1 MKSKVIFLTTIAI
14 VLFLTACKY
23 DNFDTPQSILSGSV
37 VYNNIPVGVRSGA
50 AELELW
56 QYGYQLRSKIPV
68 YIAQDG
74 TFTAK
79 LFDGNYKLVRLAGA
93 PWATQ
98 TDSIDVKVSGNTVV
112 TVPVAPFGTI
122 TGATFAYTKT
132 DVSMTANCSVAKVGT
147 AAITSLTL
155 YVGVTSIIDANNNTV
170 STTLPAASLTD
181 LTTPKT
187 VKVALTNVSPTFLS
201 ARSYVY
207 VRLGLL
213 TAGSAERIYTQV
225 QKIQLQ

>member
-1 MKSKVIFLTTIAI
+1 MKSKVLYLAIIALA
-14 VLFLTACKY
+14 LFFTGCEY
-23 DNFDTPQSILSGSV
+23 DNYDAPQSTLTGSV
-37 VYNNIPVGVRSGA
+37 VYNNAAVGVRSGA
-50 AELELW
+50 TELELW
-56 QYGYQLRSKIPV
+56 QYGYKLRSKIPV

-79 LFDGNYKLVRLAGA
+79 LYDGNYKLVRLAGA
-93 PWATQ
+93 PWANQ
-98 TDSIDVKVSGNTVV
+98 TDSMDVKVSGNTQIS
-112 TVPVAPFGTI
+112 VPVTPFGTI
-122 TGATFAYTKT
+122 TNATFAYTKSDLT
-132 DVSMTANCSVAKVGT
+132 MTANCTVTKVGS
-147 AAITSLTL
+147 AAMTSLTL

-181 LTTPKT
+181 LTTTKT
-187 VKVALTNVSPTFLS
+187 VKVVLTNVAPTYLTG
-201 ARSYVY
+201 RSYVY

>member
-1 MKSKVIFLTTIAI
+1 MKSKVLYLAIIALVLILTG
-14 VLFLTACKY
+14 CKY
-23 DNFDTPQSILSGSV
+23 DNFEAPQSTLTGSV
-37 VYNNIPVGVRSGA
+37 VYNNVPVGVRSGA
-50 AELELW
+50 TELELW
-56 QYGYQLRSKIPV
+56 QYGFKLRSKIPV

-74 TFTAK
+74 TFSAK

-93 PWATQ
+93 PWTTQ
-98 TDSIDVKVSGNTVV
+98 TDSIDVKVSGNTVIS
-112 TVPVAPFGTI
+112 VPVTPFGTI
-122 TGATFAYTKT
+122 TGATFAYTKS
-132 DVSMTANCSVAKVGT
+132 DVTMTANCTVTKVGT

-187 VKVALTNVSPTFLS
+187 VKVVLTNVSPTFLTN
-201 ARSYVY
+201 RSYVY

-213 TAGSAERIYTQV
+213 TAGSAERFYTQV